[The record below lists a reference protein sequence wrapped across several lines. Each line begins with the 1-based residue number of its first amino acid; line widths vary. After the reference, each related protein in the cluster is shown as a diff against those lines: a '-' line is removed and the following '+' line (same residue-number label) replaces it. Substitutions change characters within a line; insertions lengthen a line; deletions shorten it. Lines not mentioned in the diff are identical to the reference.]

1 MTGRRQGAV
10 FSADRRYRY
19 LLTRRIDVDP
29 GPGGPAAGVTFIG
42 LNPSVAD
49 ERADDPTIRRCI
61 GFARR
66 WGAPRLSVVNLSP
79 LVATYPADLR
89 AAGPEPADVAAA
101 NLEHVASV
109 TGGGEMVVAAWGV
122 LGAVEGRDARM
133 MGISARLGRSGG
145 LLPCAKR
152 GRFAA
157 APDVHAGCD
166 RARPVPRIRPG
177 PAGLRRPEGLT
188 TGGRRGQG
196 IVPGGCFRRGR
207 VARIIRNGGT
217 GAMAEAVQGGNLVAF
232 RKEVM
237 RIG

>member
-1 MTGRRQGAV
+1 MTERWRGAV

-29 GPGGPAAGVTFIG
+29 GAGGRAAGVTFIG

-79 LVATYPADLR
+79 LVATYPTDLK
-89 AAGPEPADVAAA
+89 AAGPEPGDVVAA

-109 TGGGEMVVAAWGV
+109 TRGGEMVVAAWGV

-133 MGISARLGRSGG
+133 MEFLRGSGVRAVYCLAQNSDG
-145 LLPCAKR
+145 SPR
-152 GRFAA
+152 HPMYMPAA
-157 APDVHAGCD
+157 TEPALYRNFGPT
-166 RARPVPRIRPG
+166 RPG
-177 PAGLRRPEGLT
+177 
-188 TGGRRGQG
+188 
-196 IVPGGCFRRGR
+196 
-207 VARIIRNGGT
+207 
-217 GAMAEAVQGGNLVAF
+217 
-232 RKEVM
+232 
-237 RIG
+237 